1 MAKGVAHAGKGKSLS
16 SGEANE
22 NERRG
27 WTEDSYRRK
36 NKSPLNN
43 YDWSRHGLNFEIVD
57 GEIRDL
63 GRQQVSLYRR
73 YKDIVKNLDF
83 KEYKAGATNQQ
94 HTYVEL
100 ILSGSTE
107 KMQKIAFGEQPV
119 NYERNPETWHN
130 WGVTRTKDIE
140 QWALDCYNFV
150 CERYDKQNVI
160 GFEVHLDETEPHIH
174 VNIVPV
180 AIMKQRGRVG
190 GYVKVLMEG
199 GKPKLD
205 EQGNTIPA
213 TYTKGKHVG
222 EIIKI
227 SDKKYEELSDEKK
240 NEYRKNERGTVRT
253 ISFSTYFGDK
263 LEERSQIMSDLHDK
277 FYEKVGQ
284 YWGLD
289 RGDIWALLPEEEQRK
304 RRRRTKEQAYY
315 EQQAKQAKEKAE
327 EEKQKAIEEKESAR
341 QEAEAASTKLLAA
354 NKELEKWGAILFD
367 EKTFRYP
374 SLVEMT
380 TADGLT
386 FKQLLNEKLHQLVDE
401 LNKPIGAL
409 ETHRSWKADRIKEA
423 KAIVTELEDALFGA
437 EGIDTAHKAAIL
449 QLGKDLYAEAKSMI
463 AQTYKDNERLK
474 KENQELN
481 TKINTLQGDYNT
493 VKKINVEL
501 AQKLELEET
510 ANKLLGDQLQR
521 ERLAKDGNGNYLE
534 WTSGPKKGQ
543 KVTKDEYQKM
553 LRENFNAKEK
563 ELKAEKVAREKE
575 REENRNEWIAH
586 KRHMRELKEMVLAF
600 FSADVRRF
608 INIIIKHWKAEI
620 KEFARDAM
628 NDIKSILFGAESTVD
643 QRKTYVSRAFV
654 WANVF
659 ADLEMDEQWKPDHTK
674 LESLR
679 EDAMRIAEGSWESH
693 RQERQH
699 QEKLKQLLSDAADA
713 VISLSSVSGKK
724 DFTPAEKVNID
735 AYLEAGGSV
744 DEIWEA
750 AKESLG
756 TWDTYAKR
764 VLYAYASGESVHHGL
779 GY

>member
-27 WTEDSYRRK
+27 WTEESYRRK
-36 NKSPLNN
+36 NRSPFNN

-63 GRQQVSLYRR
+63 GGQDVSLYRR
-73 YKDIVKNLDF
+73 YKNLVKNLDF

-107 KMQKIAFGEQPV
+107 KMQKIAFGDQQV
-119 NYERNPETWHN
+119 NYERNPKTWHN
-130 WGVTRTKDIE
+130 WGVTRTRDIE
-140 QWALDCYNFV
+140 QWALDCYKFV
-150 CERYDKQNVI
+150 CERYGKENII

-180 AIMKQRGRVG
+180 AVMKQRGRVG
-190 GYVKVLMEG
+190 GYVKILMEG

-205 EQGNTIPA
+205 AAGNTIPA

-222 EIIKI
+222 ETIKI

-240 NEYRKNERGTVRT
+240 KEYRKNERGTVRT

-284 YWGLD
+284 HWGLD
-289 RGDIWALLPEEEQRK
+289 RGDIWALLPEEERRK

-327 EEKQKAIEEKESAR
+327 EEKQKAVEEKDTAVE
-341 QEAEAASTKLLAA
+341 EAEAASTKLAVA
-354 NKELEKWGAILFD
+354 NTELEKWGAILFD
-367 EKTFRYP
+367 EKSVDYP

-380 TADGLT
+380 TADGRT
-386 FKQLLNEKLHQLVDE
+386 FRQLLEEKVNELVEMLD
-401 LNKPIGAL
+401 KPIGAL
-409 ETHRSWKADRIKEA
+409 ESHRSWKADRIKEA
-423 KAIVTELEDALFGA
+423 KAIVSELEDMLFGA

-449 QLGKDLYAEAKSMI
+449 QLGKDLYTEAKAKI
-463 AQTYKDNERLK
+463 AKTYKDNERLK
-474 KENQELN
+474 KENQELKSKN
-481 TKINTLQGDYNT
+481 NTLQDDYNAIKNRNT
-493 VKKINVEL
+493 EL
-501 AQKLELEET
+501 TEKLQLEET
-510 ANKLLGDQLQR
+510 ASQLLGDQVQR
-521 ERLAKDGNGNYLE
+521 ERLAKDENGNYLE

-553 LRENFNAKEK
+553 LREKFNAKER
-563 ELKAEKVAREKE
+563 ELKAEKAAREEE
-575 REENRNEWIAH
+575 RLKNRNEWIAH
-586 KRHMRELKEMVLAF
+586 KRHMRELKEMICAI
-600 FSADVRRF
+600 FSADAIRF
-608 INIIIKHWKAEI
+608 VNIIIKHWKAEI

-628 NDIKSILFGAESTVD
+628 NDIKSILFGAESTVAG
-643 QRKTYVSRAFV
+643 RKTYVSDAFV
-654 WANVF
+654 WAKVF
-659 ADLEMDEQWKPDHTK
+659 ADLEMDERWKPDYTK
-674 LESLR
+674 LEPLQ
-679 EDAMRIAEGSWESH
+679 EDAMRIADGTWESH

-699 QEKLKQLLSDAADA
+699 RHRLKQLLSAAANA
-713 VISLSSVSGKK
+713 VIAVSNTPNKK
-724 DFTPAEKVNID
+724 SFDSEEEASID
-735 AYLEAGGSV
+735 AYLAEGGTIE
-744 DEIWEA
+744 EIWNA
-750 AKESLG
+750 AKDNLG
-756 TWDTYAKR
+756 TWDEYAKR
-764 VLYAYASGESVHHGL
+764 VLYAYSRGESIGRGM